1 MSCEPLCPCGC
12 GAPALVLDPPPPG
25 EIHLRRR
32 VGEFYGFVSDLIA
45 TVERQ
50 SVDGERLGSRWDIAG
65 DPAGLRLARLWG
77 YVAESVAA
85 YSELTA
91 GEGYLPTAQDWTDL
105 RRIAG
110 LVGFKPRP
118 PIAAEGYVMAEL
130 DKGADPLVPAGTRV
144 QSPAVPGSA
153 AQTFEVISDTQLHA
167 EWAGLTATWVP
178 QPAVPEDRAIRFL
191 GDPGFS
197 AADRVLFVL
206 ESPLEVS
213 PAPTD
218 WIGFWEFLIKLRSF
232 TSEYVA
238 LASAQPLAVAGV
250 AGTSS
255 ELGTTLVTFDR
266 DLGKLLSDK
275 TAPYAAYRVLATA
288 ATARRIES
296 VLQIPASGT
305 TVAELSLGSLTAYSS
320 ISPVAK
326 DGTSIIVDR
335 PLEDLSAHKLVAIVD
350 WVGKTGP
357 TCDVVEVT
365 AHAFVDWEVA
375 PGTPTRV
382 SRLTFAGKVATL
394 FNAGTNPITVYVLD
408 RRVVARHYVLPDAQ
422 PSGPAQLRLYP
433 PPASVPE
440 RITVGIGGDGGVD
453 WEVYA
458 CAKSADQ
465 ETTGDDA
472 PSGLVVDLS
481 GGAPTALSVQAP
493 ASGNLLRVHHG
504 KTTASVLGSGDATQ
518 VGQRLA
524 TPNAPIAYDLD
535 DSGNPVPSMLLRVA
549 GVRWDEV
556 PSLYGEG
563 SAEVF
568 ATHLGS
574 DRSETV
580 AFGDGTQGARLPT
593 GRGNVAATYRVGG
606 GKAGE
611 VASGAID
618 TLLGS
623 VRGVKKVRGAG
634 STEGGSDQDPESR
647 LRRLAA
653 TRARAFGRAVSAED
667 LVDLALGYP
676 GVSHAATWSGDGP
689 PGCACGGSSLQL
701 AFIRTGTAGA
711 RPPLPAEIDSLS
723 GYLDARRDVTVP
735 LCVCAGIVTRPQLT
749 VALAVDPRRDPATV
763 AAAVTAALADLD
775 GDLGPDQRLLG
786 QPLDRSDV
794 FAVIHS
800 VTGVVGVTSLD
811 LPEASGEL
819 GRRGALTYELLAPTT
834 DPIVAGASA

>member
-1 MSCEPLCPCGC
+1 MTCEPLCPCGC

-25 EIHLRRR
+25 ETHLRRR

-50 SVDGERLGSRWDIAG
+50 TVDGKRLGSRWDIEG

-85 YSELTA
+85 YAELTA

-118 PIAAEGYVMAEL
+118 PIAAQGYVMAEL

-144 QSPAVPGSA
+144 QSTAVPGSA
-153 AQTFEVISDTQLHA
+153 AQTFEVIADTQLYA

-178 QPAVPEDRAIRFL
+178 QPAVPKYREIRFL

-206 ESPLEVS
+206 ESAAEVP
-213 PAPTD
+213 PAPID
-218 WIGFWEFLIKLRSF
+218 WIGFWSYLIELRSL
-232 TSEYVA
+232 TPEYVA
-238 LASAQPLAVAGV
+238 LASAQPLAVASV
-250 AGTSS
+250 RATTS

-266 DLGKLLSDK
+266 DLDKLLPSATD
-275 TAPYAAYRVLATA
+275 PYAAYRVLATA
-288 ATARRIES
+288 ASARQIQS
-296 VLQIPASGT
+296 VLQIAAAPGTAVTPLAVPNITPPIAS
-305 TVAELSLGSLTAYSS
+305 
-320 ISPVAK
+320 
-326 DGTSIIVDR
+326 DGKSIIVDR
-335 PLEDLSAHKLVAIVD
+335 PLEDISAHKLVAIVD
-350 WVGKTGP
+350 WQRGGGA
-357 TCDVVEVT
+357 CDVVEVA
-365 AHAFVDWEVA
+365 AHSFVDWDVA

-382 SRLTFAGKVATL
+382 SKLTFANSVPTL
-394 FNAGTNPITVYVLD
+394 ASAGANPITVYVLD
-408 RRVVARHYVLPDAQ
+408 RRVVARHYVLPDAP

-433 PPASVPE
+433 PPGNVPD
-440 RITVGIGGDGGVD
+440 RITVGIAEAGGTD
-453 WEVYA
+453 WQVYG

-472 PSGLVVDLS
+472 PSGLVVDLT

-504 KTTASVLGSGDATQ
+504 KTTAAVLGSGDATQ
-518 VGQRLA
+518 SAQRFA

-535 DSGNPVPSMLLRVA
+535 DTGTPVPSMLLRVG

-556 PSLYGEG
+556 PALYGEG
-563 SAEVF
+563 GAQVF
-568 ATHLGS
+568 ATRLGP
-574 DRSETV
+574 DGSETV
-580 AFGDGTQGARLPT
+580 EFGDGMQGARLPT
-593 GRGNVAATYRVGG
+593 GRGNVAASYRVGG
-606 GKAGE
+606 GTAGE

-618 TLLGS
+618 ALLGS
-623 VRGVKKVRGAG
+623 VRGVKRVRGAG
-634 STEGGSDQDPESR
+634 PTEGGADQDQESS
-647 LRRLAA
+647 LRRLVP

-667 LVDLALGYP
+667 LVDLSLGYP
-676 GVSHAATWSGDGP
+676 GVTHAATWIGDGP
-689 PGCACGGSSLQL
+689 PGCACDGSGLHL
-701 AFIRTGTAGA
+701 AFIRSGTSGP
-711 RPPLPAEIDSLS
+711 RPPLAAEIDSLA
-723 GYLDARRDVTVP
+723 GYLDARRDATVP

-749 VALAVDPRRDPATV
+749 AAVAVDPRRDPATV
-763 AAAVTAALADLD
+763 AAAVSLALTDSD
-775 GDLGPDQRLLG
+775 GDLGPNQRVLG

-800 VTGVVGVTSLD
+800 VTGVVGVGRLD
-811 LPEASGEL
+811 LPGANVEL
-819 GRRGALTYELLAPTT
+819 GRRGAVSYELLAPSV
-834 DPIVAGASA
+834 DPVVTGASA

>member
-1 MSCEPLCPCGC
+1 MSCTPVCPCGC
-12 GAPALVLDPPPPG
+12 GAPMLVLDPPPPG
-25 EIHLRRR
+25 ETHLRRR
-32 VGEFYGFVSDLIA
+32 VGEFHGFVRELVASI
-45 TVERQ
+45 ERQ
-50 SVDGERLGSRWDIAG
+50 TVDGKRLGSLWDIEG

-85 YSELTA
+85 YTELTA
-91 GEGYLPTAQDWTDL
+91 GEGYLPTARDWTDL
-105 RRIAG
+105 RRIAA

-118 PIAAEGYVMAEL
+118 PIAAQGWVMAEL
-130 DKGADPLVPAGTRV
+130 DKGTDPLVPAATRV
-144 QSPAVPGSA
+144 QSPATPGQA
-153 AQTFEVISDTQLHA
+153 AQTFEVIADTQLHA

-178 QPAVPEDRAIRFL
+178 QPAVPAGRTLRFL
-191 GDPGFS
+191 GDPGFH

-206 ESPLEVS
+206 EEQTGLPLAGS
-213 PAPTD
+213 GWFD
-218 WIGFWEFLIKLRSF
+218 FWGFLVGLWDFAWDYSLQP
-232 TSEYVA
+232 
-238 LASAQPLAVAGV
+238 ASAQPQALAGV
-250 AGTSS
+250 GGTSS
-255 ELGTTLVTFDR
+255 ELGTTLVSFDR
-266 DLGKLLSDK
+266 DLDKLLSSP
-275 TAPYAAYRVLATA
+275 TNPYAAYRVLATA
-288 ATARRIES
+288 ATARQLES
-296 VLQIPASGT
+296 VLRIPATGPTPDVLTLT
-305 TVAELSLGSLTAYSS
+305 TSS
-320 ISPVAK
+320 PIGGDQK
-326 DGTSIIVDR
+326 SIIVDR
-335 PLEDLSAHKLVAIVD
+335 PLEDLSPHKLVAIVD
-350 WVGKTGP
+350 WAANA
-357 TCDVVEVT
+357 CDVVEVDG
-365 AHAFVDWEVA
+365 HSFVDWDVA
-375 PGTPTRV
+375 PGSPTRV
-382 SRLTFAGKVATL
+382 SKLTFAQLVPTL
-394 FNAGTNPITVYVLD
+394 GSTGPITVYVLD
-408 RRVVARHYVLPDAQ
+408 RRVVARHYILPAAK
-422 PSGPAQLRLYP
+422 PSGPARLRLYP
-433 PPASVPE
+433 PPSPENVPE
-440 RITVGIGGDGGVD
+440 RIAVGIAGETGVD
-453 WEVYA
+453 WEVFA
-458 CAKSADQ
+458 CIKSSDQ
-465 ETTGDDA
+465 ETTESGA
-472 PSGLVVDLS
+472 PSGLIVELPEN
-481 GGAPTALSVQAP
+481 APSKLTVQAP
-493 ASGNLLRVHHG
+493 ASGNLLRVRHG
-504 KTTASVLGSGDATQ
+504 KTTSAVLGSGDATQ
-518 VGQRLA
+518 AGQHFT
-524 TPNAPIAYDLD
+524 TPDAPIASDLD
-535 DSGNPVPSMLLRVA
+535 DGGNPVPSMLLRV
-549 GVRWDEV
+549 GGIRWDEV

-634 STEGGSDQDPESR
+634 STEGGSDQDAESR
-647 LRRLAA
+647 LRRLAP

-811 LPEASGEL
+811 LPGASGEL

>member
-1 MSCEPLCPCGC
+1 M
-12 GAPALVLDPPPPG
+12 
-25 EIHLRRR
+25 
-32 VGEFYGFVSDLIA
+32 
-45 TVERQ
+45 
-50 SVDGERLGSRWDIAG
+50 SRWLRWIL
-65 DPAGLRLARLWG
+65 PA
-77 YVAESVAA
+77 
-85 YSELTA
+85 
-91 GEGYLPTAQDWTDL
+91 
-105 RRIAG
+105 
-110 LVGFKPRP
+110 
-118 PIAAEGYVMAEL
+118 
-130 DKGADPLVPAGTRV
+130 
-144 QSPAVPGSA
+144 AV
-153 AQTFEVISDTQLHA
+153 
-167 EWAGLTATWVP
+167 
-178 QPAVPEDRAIRFL
+178 
-191 GDPGFS
+191 
-197 AADRVLFVL
+197 
-206 ESPLEVS
+206 
-213 PAPTD
+213 
-218 WIGFWEFLIKLRSF
+218 
-232 TSEYVA
+232 
-238 LASAQPLAVAGV
+238 LAVALTVFVATTAVAAPKAGGKKFTIALSNSFIGNKWRIEMENDFKSACASAPYKTKVTCSVYNSGNDVSKQTQQISNLISQRVDAILVDAASGTGLNGIIGQACARGILIVAYDNLVTAPCAIKINGSQYSYGVQNAQYIVAHLPGKKGNVIMVTGV

-275 TAPYAAYRVLATA
+275 TAPYAAYRVHATA

-320 ISPVAK
+320 ISPIAK

-472 PSGLVVDLS
+472 PSGLVVDLT
-481 GGAPTALSVQAP
+481 GGAPTALSLQAP

-563 SAEVF
+563 GAEVF
-568 ATHLGS
+568 ATRLGP
-574 DRSETV
+574 DGSETV
-580 AFGDGTQGARLPT
+580 EFGDGVQGARLPT
-593 GRGNVAATYRVGG
+593 GRGNVAASYRVGG
-606 GKAGE
+606 GIAGE

-634 STEGGSDQDPESR
+634 PTEGGADQDQESS
-647 LRRLAA
+647 LRRLVP

-667 LVDLALGYP
+667 LVDLSLGYP
-676 GVSHAATWSGDGP
+676 GVTHAATRNGDGP
-689 PGCACGGSSLQL
+689 PGCACGGGGLHL
-701 AFIRTGTAGA
+701 AFIRSGTSGP
-711 RPPLPAEIDSLS
+711 RPPLAAEIDSLA
-723 GYLDARRDVTVP
+723 GYLDARRDATVP

-749 VALAVDPRRDPATV
+749 AALAVDPRRDPATV
-763 AAAVTAALADLD
+763 AVAVATALADPD
-775 GDLGPDQRLLG
+775 GNLGPDQRLLG
-786 QPLDRSDV
+786 QPLDRSDI
-794 FAVIHS
+794 FAVIHG
-800 VTGVVGVTSLD
+800 VTGVVGVASLD
-811 LPEASGEL
+811 LPGASDEL
-819 GRRGALTYELLAPTT
+819 GRLAALDYELLAPST
-834 DPIVAGASA
+834 DPVVTGAPA